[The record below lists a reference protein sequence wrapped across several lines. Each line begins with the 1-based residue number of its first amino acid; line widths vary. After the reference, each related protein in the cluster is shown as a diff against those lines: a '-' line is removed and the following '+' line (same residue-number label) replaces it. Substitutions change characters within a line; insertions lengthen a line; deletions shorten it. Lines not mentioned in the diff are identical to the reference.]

1 MKKSFTK
8 KISLCT
14 ATITGAAILI
24 FFIIMYI
31 VMWGSLS
38 YHEITPAIPALQSTT
53 DSFMESN
60 DAYDIFTLN
69 QKILIRL
76 LTIGGGSLVVLIPIS
91 AAISIIVVKKQSY
104 PFMQQIDAILL
115 HSDVEE
121 YTELSDIKRHY
132 EYACQVEKNLIAEKK
147 QYTDYSAHELR
158 NFLTLLTSKIDVFG
172 NEDPTSALKMLQ
184 KDIRDFRLTIDDLMA
199 YANLSTDSKK
209 LDRIDLLL
217 CAATAADEYG
227 SIGCLVDLQYNEVN
241 DYQVMS
247 RQAWIE
253 RLIANLLHNAVT
265 YGTSGLP
272 VLLILEKDD
281 TTSDV
286 SLTVEN
292 HGLPISPDD
301 IQNLFK
307 PYFKKNS
314 TGKGLGLAFV
324 KEVVKRSHG
333 EIFVDSNEERTRFTV
348 TFYAEDGVI

>member
-24 FFIIMYI
+24 FFIIMCI
-31 VMWGSLS
+31 MMWVSLDYS
-38 YHEITPAIPALQSTT
+38 EITQAVPALKA
-53 DSFMESN
+53 DAFMEAGV
-60 DAYDIFTLN
+60 AYDTFSLN
-69 QKILIRL
+69 QKILIRILMVGGISL
-76 LTIGGGSLVVLIPIS
+76 LVLIPIS
-91 AAISIIVVKKQSY
+91 AIISNVVVRKQSNL
-104 PFMQQIDAILL
+104 FMQQIDAILL
-115 HSDVEE
+115 HNSVNE
-121 YTELSDIKRHY
+121 YTELSDIKTQY
-132 EYACQVEKNLIAEKK
+132 EHTYQAEKRLIVEKK

-158 NFLTLLTSKIDVFG
+158 NFLTLLTSKIDVLG
-172 NEDPTSALKMLQ
+172 NEDPVSTLKMLQ

-199 YANLSTDSKK
+199 YANLSTDSEE
-209 LDRIDLLL
+209 LDCVDLLL
-217 CAATAADEYG
+217 CAATAADEYS
-227 SIGCLVDLQYNEVN
+227 SIGCPVDLQYNEAN

-265 YGTSGLP
+265 YGASGFP

-281 TTSDV
+281 TTSNI

-292 HGLPISPDD
+292 NGQPISQDD
-301 IQNLFK
+301 IENLFK

-324 KEVVKRSHG
+324 KEVAERSHG
-333 EIFVDSNEERTRFTV
+333 EVVVDSNEERTRFTV
-348 TFYAEDGVI
+348 TFYSEDGAV